1 MFAYVAQINVKDKG
15 NKYLDS
21 VKSEIIARGY
31 SDLEEHCAA
40 TEMHHKKQIKTK
52 IAKSKL
58 TESTVKKKLTKKN
71 NPRSQMKTKEQQQKQ
86 QLAGE
91 N

>member
-15 NKYLDS
+15 NKYVDS
-21 VKSEIIARGY
+21 AKSEIIVRGY
-31 SDLEEHCAA
+31 SDLEEHCVA

-58 TESTVKKKLTKKN
+58 TESTVKKTNKKTT
-71 NPRSQMKTKEQQQKQ
+71 QEAK
-86 QLAGE
+86 
-91 N
+91 

>member
-1 MFAYVAQINVKDKG
+1 MFAYAAQINVKDKG
-15 NKYLDS
+15 NKYVDS
-21 VKSEIIARGY
+21 AKSEIIVRGY

-58 TESTVKKKLTKKN
+58 TESTVKKN
-71 NPRSQMKTKEQQQKQ
+71 N
-86 QLAGE
+86 
-91 N
+91 

>member
-15 NKYLDS
+15 NKYVDS

-58 TESTVKKKLTKKN
+58 TESTVKKTNKKTT
-71 NPRSQMKTKEQQQKQ
+71 QEAK
-86 QLAGE
+86 
-91 N
+91 